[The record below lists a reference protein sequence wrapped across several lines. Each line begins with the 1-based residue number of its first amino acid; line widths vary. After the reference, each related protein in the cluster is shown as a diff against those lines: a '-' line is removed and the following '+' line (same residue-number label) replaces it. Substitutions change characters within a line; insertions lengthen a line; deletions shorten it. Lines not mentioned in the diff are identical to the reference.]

1 MKKSIFALLVAIFC
15 ACACNPGIDP
25 EEIDSGKGNAEPA
38 KDDRVHLT
46 VTFDTNLQEY
56 IKVQYTLVGLNGKSR
71 YGIFRE
77 STSQSLDWFTKEG
90 TVKVAFLAQQE
101 EEFTSSLLSS
111 GITFN
116 VSVALQTPTDGYA
129 VKWCGLKNTMVESDD
144 LLYDYTIKALNKG
157 LTGQPEG
164 TGTTKYL
171 EFTIS
176 LDQEGGYKI
185 TPKWV

>member
-1 MKKSIFALLVAIFC
+1 MNKSIFALLVAIFC

-25 EEIDSGKGNAEPA
+25 EEIDSGKGYAEPA

-101 EEFTSSLLSS
+101 D
-111 GITFN
+111 

-185 TPKWV
+185 TPKWVKGNIIQVVD